1 MKGLQLL
8 LIVLLTAC
16 ANKVV
21 KQESNIPPLV
31 DVIPKIKA
39 GMNLDETN
47 KILAGNK
54 PSLQFTTTDKSR
66 SLWEFHQRN
75 TVERDNILEDR
86 SAIISF
92 DNTAKVIN
100 ATTTFCLLP
109 DQEPPLSATP
119 RTSCYQKHL
128 FPFEKQLTYN
138 AIKRFLIISNYQ
150 VEHSDA
156 ASEIIS
162 ANGTHTVEGD
172 KDKMMF
178 IKLTIIFT
186 AKEDNTTEVVMSAS
200 FSVSEKQSTW
210 VQAGFAG
217 VTVPV
222 PLPFQ
227 KKEEWINTGIVT
239 PRFYLNFFD
248 ALSNLIASEYLVYQE
263 PKANNTIIP
272 AAIVT
277 PKIESPKETQKQ
289 DTALPE
295 FKGAIDSGSN
305 LKKAQSAEGTNNKD
319 ANKNE
324 ALPEFKGAI
333 DSVSN
338 LKKTRVPE
346 EQNKEE
352 ASKTEVLPEFKGAID
367 SDTNLNKFSEEPVP
381 NEEVVDENTEE
392 PVHKKTKKAK
402 KK

>member
-1 MKGLQLL
+1 MMKLFQLL
-8 LIVLLTAC
+8 LVVLLTAC
-16 ANKVV
+16 AS
-21 KQESNIPPLV
+21 KQIKHESNIPPLV
-31 DVIPKIKA
+31 DVIPKIKT
-39 GMNLDETN
+39 GMNLDEVT
-47 KILAGNK
+47 KTLAGNK
-54 PSLQFTTTDKSR
+54 PSLKFTTTDKIR

-75 TVERDNILEDR
+75 SVERDNILEDR

-92 DNTAKVIN
+92 DNQAKVLN

-109 DQEPPLSATP
+109 DQEPPLAVSP

-162 ANGTHTVEGD
+162 ANGTHNVEGD

-186 AKEDNTTEVVMSAS
+186 AKEDNSTEVVMSAS

-210 VQAGFAG
+210 IQAGFAG
-217 VTVPV
+217 VTIPV

-239 PRFYLNFFD
+239 PRFYLNFYD
-248 ALSNLIASEYLVYQE
+248 ALSELIASEYLIYQE
-263 PKANNTIIP
+263 PKANNNAIP
-272 AAIVT
+272 TVKTEAIPTSTV
-277 PKIESPKETQKQ
+277 SKEIK
-289 DTALPE
+289 
-295 FKGAIDSGSN
+295 
-305 LKKAQSAEGTNNKD
+305 
-319 ANKNE
+319 
-324 ALPEFKGAI
+324 
-333 DSVSN
+333 
-338 LKKTRVPE
+338 
-346 EQNKEE
+346 KEE
-352 ASKTEVLPEFKGAID
+352 ITLPEFKGAID
-367 SDTNLNKFSEEPVP
+367 SDSNLKKAQSAEELNKTEVLPDFKGAIDSDSNLNKFSEEQTP
-381 NEEVVDENTEE
+381 NEESVDENVEQHVE
-392 PVHKKTKKAK
+392 PVKKKSKKAK